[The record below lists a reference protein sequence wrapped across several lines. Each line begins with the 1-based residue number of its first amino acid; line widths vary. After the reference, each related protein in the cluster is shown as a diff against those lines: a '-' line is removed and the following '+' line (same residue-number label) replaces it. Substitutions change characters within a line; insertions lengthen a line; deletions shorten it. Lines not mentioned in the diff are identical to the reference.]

1 MSEEKKKKVEEY
13 LEKKKETALKEKKFM
28 NGIEW
33 ASNLVKEHKYDDAVN
48 AYKDL
53 IPLAEEINWL
63 DKVKMIKDL
72 IRDTREKQKKYLNQ
86 QEQTELLKEKG
97 AKEKKYYE
105 KALEIMDRAAGKYKD
120 GDLEGAINQYK
131 ESLDLLKKINYSR
144 EVDIVSESIRKIE
157 AEIERKKKIA
167 IEKRKKME
175 EERKQLEEKEKELL
189 KKKEQVDLKKKAEI
203 ERLKAL
209 EEKKKKEKEILEIAM
224 STLDKAN
231 LALKEA
237 KRMDYISID
246 AKKERYNEV
255 IALYEDAASRFKE
268 VGWVDE
274 WDKIK
279 ETIIKIK
286 KEREQDIEALSKKLA
301 EKYEEIK
308 SKQIS
313 SVVGPGDLKKDAKD
327 KDTEELLKK
336 KIEEKKLRDKALST
350 LDEASKLLDQFEKK
364 PKIIGGQI
372 FKENEYPEIIRLYRK
387 ALAYFKEIDWLTEA
401 AKIEESIEI
410 LRKKEKEFISEKEA
424 FESRESKSATS
435 PETGEMSERDSLAL
449 KKLKRELKIDGKIK
463 ERKLKEQAL
472 REEIDSVLDGAMKF
486 FKKNEFLKS
495 EEEYLKAYELMKDAG
510 WTQEAENVIDT
521 IKMIREKREKLE
533 QLLQQKE
540 RAVDESGS
548 FTTGIEQISET
559 MEMIKK
565 QEESEMEKR
574 KMEMLE
580 KKASEKQK
588 QEQLLDI
595 LTKAQNSMKEQ
606 EYSDAVLFFHKA
618 LKLAEEL
625 KWSSQIRDIR
635 DFLIDA
641 RKKKER
647 QQVLLHQAAEKI
659 EMEKSTVA
667 SQEAPV
673 KEVTRG
679 PDEEKLLELKKL
691 KLIQKE
697 KEENM
702 FKLLGNAQDARKEK
716 RFDDAIKYYEDALK
730 IARELEWSSQV
741 RDIEDFINEARE
753 LKHFQET
760 HGKDKERK
768 VEDQVELAREIR
780 EKASTVTPAK
790 ATKEK
795 VINRKKEEKRIGN
808 EAYATLDD
816 ANKLLRSGHREL
828 ALESF
833 NDALK
838 LFDSIGW
845 TRERDAVAQEI
856 KKIEDKIKE
865 EEALA
870 AKQVEAKKIKSA
882 YEAINDAEKAL
893 RAKQPEVAIG
903 RYEHALEIFD
913 SINWTKEADMIKEQI
928 EKIKED
934 MNKKL
939 VAEQASVEKSKI
951 DKAFELIDEAKKQQ
965 RNRRIFKAVD
975 LARDAYSIFVSLG
988 DEWARETKQ
997 VKKFLDEIEKEKAKK
1012 EELIKKLKMG
1022 DL

>member
-209 EEKKKKEKEILEIAM
+209 EEKKKKEKEILESAM

-838 LFDSIGW
+838 LFDTIGW